1 MKKKKTQ
8 RNTLGSVTFCLE
20 KPLPSIH
27 MPSTHLP
34 SSHSPRIHIGLYNI
48 LPE

>member
-1 MKKKKTQ
+1 MKKEKTQ